1 MKKGTQISDT
11 EWTVMKVIWKY
22 SPITAN
28 EVIEGL
34 EESTDWSD
42 RTIRTLLN
50 RLVKKKVISYK
61 KDGRRYLYY
70 PIVTENECIKKE
82 NKSFLNRVYSGAVT
96 LMFAKF
102 LEEESL
108 SDKEIEELKEI
119 LDKKK
124 KR

>member
-11 EWTVMKVIWKY
+11 EWTVMKVIWKD